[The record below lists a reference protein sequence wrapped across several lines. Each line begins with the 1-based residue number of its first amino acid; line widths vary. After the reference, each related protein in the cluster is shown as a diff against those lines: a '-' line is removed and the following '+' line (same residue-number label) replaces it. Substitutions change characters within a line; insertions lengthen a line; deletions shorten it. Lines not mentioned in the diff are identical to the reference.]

1 MQKLQNGTIIDD
13 KYCVLDFLGIGGMGI
28 VYKVEQLSLKAVRAL
43 KMIDTD
49 KLSDDS
55 WRRFKLEARA
65 ASTLEHANI
74 IKVYDY
80 GLFNKL
86 TPYYVMEVVDGMTL
100 GERININGPIN
111 AEQFFSV
118 YIPVAQALAY
128 IHNKGLL
135 HRDIKPANIMLNE
148 DASGKISQVK
158 ILDFGLVKMFCDA
171 DCGAL
176 TKAGDLTKAGEI
188 IGSPTFMS
196 PEQTAGYKLDQRSDI
211 YSLGCAMFDALT
223 GEPPYVDY
231 NPVEVLI
238 MHQSKAIPSLA
249 EKAQGREFDE
259 RIELLV
265 RVMLAKKPGDR
276 HQKMEEVVQ
285 DLIAIQSGR
294 KPIFACEY
302 WQDTNNVK
310 TVKKQ
315 LVDNDADVDVDVD
328 EDADDSIDSIDTGR
342 ITKCKSSN
350 QSLIKYATTIAIA
363 IIAITALVATSAY
376 LWQIRDSN
384 REASTET
391 KSSELGQNR
400 SIEPSHK
407 YAASPPYSHEA
418 TIAGKRVIVFDF
430 PKDYSI
436 GEISSLDGHNKF
448 NAQGT
453 VTMPQGEPFRFTAS
467 KDCMRNPQLL
477 EQFKT
482 NEIRVLELNA
492 RPGAKDEHI
501 AAIKHLTK
509 LAKLTICDCALSP
522 AGIANLDNLTEL
534 RDLTINSSNID
545 DKAFSQLKILCQLEI
560 LEARE
565 IPELNK
571 TIKALSNSQRLQRL
585 VLCNGSLDDQS
596 LKSIGRLKQ
605 LTYLNLALN
614 PAITSGGIS
623 ALSTCSELK
632 YLNLIQNPATTQ
644 VIPTLSALKKL
655 SCLKLTALDWKAED
669 DNTLKGNLPKNCELQ
684 LLHIESN
691 KASKDLDNLIN

>member
-1 MQKLQNGTIIDD
+1 MQKLTNGTIIDD

-43 KMIDTD
+43 KMIDTN
-49 KLSDDS
+49 KLSEEN
-55 WRRFKLEARA
+55 WRRFQLEARA
-65 ASTLEHANI
+65 ASTLEHTNI

-80 GLFNKL
+80 GLVNKL

-111 AEQFFSV
+111 TEQFFSV
-118 YIPVAQALAY
+118 FIPVAQALAY
-128 IHNKGLL
+128 IHSKGIL
-135 HRDIKPANIMLNE
+135 HRDIKPANIMLKEEIN
-148 DASGKISQVK
+148 GKVSQVK
-158 ILDFGLVKMFCDA
+158 VLDFGLVKLFSDA
-171 DCGAL
+171 NCGVLTKAGAL
-176 TKAGDLTKAGEI
+176 TKADEI

-196 PEQTAGYKLDQRSDI
+196 PEQTAGRKLDQRSDI

-223 GEPPYVDY
+223 GEPPYLDY

-238 MHQSKAIPSLA
+238 MHQSKPIPRLA
-249 EKAQGREFDE
+249 EKAQEREFDE

-294 KPIFACEY
+294 KPLFAIEH
-302 WQDTNNVK
+302 WQDTNEEE
-310 TVKKQ
+310 
-315 LVDNDADVDVDVD
+315 NDDI
-328 EDADDSIDSIDTGR
+328 EADDTESDDVGR
-342 ITKCKSSN
+342 VTKRTNIGK
-350 QSLIKYATTIAIA
+350 SLINYTSVITIAIVVT
-363 IIAITALVATSAY
+363 AITTLVATSAY
-376 LWQIRDSN
+376 VWQIHDSGKTPN
-384 REASTET
+384 T
-391 KSSELGQNR
+391 KATAPGLDQSH
-400 SIEPSHK
+400 SIEPSHR
-407 YAASPPYSHEA
+407 YAPSPQYSREE
-418 TIAGKRVIVFDF
+418 TIAGKRVIIFDF

-436 GEISSLDGHNKF
+436 GEISALDGHNKC

-453 VTMPQGEPFRFTAS
+453 VTMPQGEPFRFIAS

-482 NEIRVLELNA
+482 NDLRALELNA
-492 RPGAKDEHI
+492 LPGAKDEHI

-509 LAKLTICDCALSP
+509 LAKLTICDCSLSP
-522 AGIANLDNLTEL
+522 AGIANLGNLTNL
-534 RDLTINSSNID
+534 KDLTINSANFD
-545 DKAFSQLKILCQLEI
+545 DQAFSQLKILDQLDTF
-560 LEARE
+560 EARE
-565 IPELNK
+565 IPQLSK
-571 TIKALSNSQRLQRL
+571 TLQALSNSQTLHKL
-585 VLCNGSLDDQS
+585 VLCNGSVNDQS
-596 LKSIGRLKQ
+596 LKSIGQLKQ

-614 PAITSGGIS
+614 PAITSGGTS

-632 YLNLIQNPATTQ
+632 YLNLIQNPVTAQ

-655 SCLKLTALDWKAED
+655 TCLKLTALDWKEQD
-669 DNTLKGNLPKNCELQ
+669 DKALKKNLPQNCELQ